1 MIIEKPAHKMKVIVK
16 LMEKCVNPEEVCN
29 GCPYINDVNCLS
41 NLMKDGAYYLKQ
53 TLEKSEGAKNG
64 RL

>member
-16 LMEKCVNPEEVCN
+16 LMEKCVDPEEGCN

-41 NLMKDGAYYLKQ
+41 NLMKDGAYYLK
-53 TLEKSEGAKNG
+53 
-64 RL
+64 